1 MLDWIP
7 FWPLFLCNRQRRGEE
22 EVRPQKKEC
31 YVPHATLVPIT
42 VVPWEEFV
50 KSAKEKDL

>member
-7 FWPLFLCNRQRRGEE
+7 FWSLFLCNRQIRDEE
-22 EVRPQKKEC
+22 EVRPQKKE
-31 YVPHATLVPIT
+31 YYGSHATLVPVT

-50 KSAKEKDL
+50 KSAEKKDL